1 MARFRVS
8 LVAFAVLGAA
18 SLLGAQQPTQPPAAA
33 RLQPAQAVPA
43 THVVKRGDT
52 LWDLAKLY
60 LGDAYLWPEIYRLN
74 TAVIEDPHWIYP
86 GEILTLPKGVAG
98 SGGEAIL
105 QRIPNIDP
113 QEFMIRLAKSLPL
126 FVAEG
131 KLDTVSKENLRTLQ
145 KLKDVGKLLTVVT
158 SRTLSE
164 VEHLLEPNHELH
176 VFLDGFYHK
185 DKTIY
190 HKPDPRVFDVMLQ
203 DFMVQPNE
211 VVYIGDAP
219 TDAKAATEAG
229 MHFIATLES
238 GIRTKEDF
246 SSVMID
252 AFVDT
257 FSDVERLLL
266 GDKN

>member
-1 MARFRVS
+1 MK
-8 LVAFAVLGAA
+8 
-18 SLLGAQQPTQPPAAA
+18 QA
-33 RLQPAQAVPA
+33 RLIAIDFD
-43 THVVKRGDT
+43 DT
-52 LWDLAKLY
+52 LCLTEEATFY
-60 LGDAYLWPEIYRLN
+60 LEN
-74 TAVIEDPHWIYP
+74 H
-86 GEILTLPKGVAG
+86 VAQSMG
-98 SGGEAIL
+98 HTPMTRESHKQTWGMPLQEAIL

-190 HKPDPRVFDVMLQ
+190 HKPDPRVFDMMLQ

-229 MHFIATLES
+229 MHFIAILES